1 MLVSEILRI
10 KGTTLYTTPPEAPV
24 LEAVKVMAQNDIGSL
39 VVMDHGR
46 MAGIVTFAEVLR
58 ALADRGGTLGDL
70 TISAITERDPLTATP
85 SIDVN
90 ELRRT
95 MLERHAR
102 YVPVMDGT
110 TLLGVVSFHDVAK
123 AVLEEQ
129 SFENQ
134 MLKSYIQDS
143 PAVAR
148 RHVRARR
155 GTRRLRAR
163 VADAR
168 PAARIS
174 PAASRRRAPSAPR
187 HSRIDFDTIDS
198 VGSVRSAATHRRVAG
213 LHDAASAASSA
224 ALR

>member
-10 KGTTLYTTPPEAPV
+10 KGTVLFTTAPDAP
-24 LEAVKVMAQNDIGSL
+24 LMDAVRCMAHNDIGSL

-58 ALADRGGTLGDL
+58 ELAGRGGTIGDVK
-70 TISAITERDPLTATP
+70 ISEIAERDPLTAAP

-123 AVLEEQ
+123 AMLEEQ
-129 SFENQ
+129 GRENE
-134 MLKSYIQDS
+134 MLKHYIQDA
-143 PAVAR
+143 PA
-148 RHVRARR
+148 
-155 GTRRLRAR
+155 
-163 VADAR
+163 
-168 PAARIS
+168 
-174 PAASRRRAPSAPR
+174 
-187 HSRIDFDTIDS
+187 
-198 VGSVRSAATHRRVAG
+198 
-213 LHDAASAASSA
+213 
-224 ALR
+224 